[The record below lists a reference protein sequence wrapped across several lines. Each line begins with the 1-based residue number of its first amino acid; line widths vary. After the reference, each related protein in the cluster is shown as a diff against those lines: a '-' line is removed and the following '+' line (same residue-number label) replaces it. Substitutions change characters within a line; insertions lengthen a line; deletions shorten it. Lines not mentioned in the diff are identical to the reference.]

1 MRVIAGRAR
10 SMPLK
15 APKSLNTRPTTD
27 RIKETLFNIIQG
39 DIQGSVFV
47 DVFSGSGGI
56 GIEALSRGAKRAYFI
71 ENEKEALS
79 CITDNLHFT
88 KYENQGIILKQDA
101 LSALS
106 VLNEKEVDI
115 IFMDPPYGEGLEKKA
130 LEILSNASYVTED
143 TMIIIESDLKTDFEY
158 VSELGFEIYREK
170 TYKTNRHLFIKK
182 Q

>member
-1 MRVIAGRAR
+1 
-10 SMPLK
+10 
-15 APKSLNTRPTTD
+15 
-27 RIKETLFNIIQG
+27 
-39 DIQGSVFV
+39 
-47 DVFSGSGGI
+47 
-56 GIEALSRGAKRAYFI
+56 
-71 ENEKEALS
+71 
-79 CITDNLHFT
+79 
-88 KYENQGIILKQDA
+88 
-101 LSALS
+101 S